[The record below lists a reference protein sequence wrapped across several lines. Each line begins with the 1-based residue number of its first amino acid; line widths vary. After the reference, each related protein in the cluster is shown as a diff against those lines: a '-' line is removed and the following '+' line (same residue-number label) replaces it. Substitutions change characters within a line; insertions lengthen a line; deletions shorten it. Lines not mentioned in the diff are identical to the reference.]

1 MVTRCEKKLNRN
13 LSEASS
19 CCISDH
25 SQEAVENTVYSYYN
39 IGPLIR
45 YDKTMENFDVIV
57 IGAGHAGCEAAL
69 AASRLKV
76 KTLLLTI
83 NLDHIAY
90 MSCNPAVGGLG
101 KGHLVKEIDA
111 LDGEMGLNADATG
124 IQFRVLNMKKGPAVR
139 ATRIQTDKSRYAL
152 RMKKRL
158 EEQDNLFV
166 RQGIVEKLLV
176 EDSAVS
182 GVETRWGERFFGK
195 TIIITT
201 GTFLR
206 GLIHVGLEHFE
217 AGRMG
222 DLPSVGL
229 AQSLRDLGLELGRLK
244 TGTCPRLD
252 GRTIDFSKM
261 EAQLSDDPPLPFS
274 FLTKK
279 ITGRLV
285 PCWLTYTNQKTH
297 DVIRGGFDRS
307 PLYTGKIKGT
317 GVRYCPS
324 IEDKLVKFAE
334 KERHRIFV
342 EPEGLD
348 TIEYYPNGLST
359 SLPLDIQTAMLRT
372 IEGLERV
379 EITRPGYAIEYD
391 FAFPTQLYPTLE
403 TKRVEGLFLAGQI
416 NGTTG
421 YEEAGAQGLMAG
433 VNAAL
438 RARDEGDF
446 ILGRDE
452 AYIGVM
458 IDDLVTRGVDEPYRM
473 FTSRAEHR
481 LLLREDNA
489 DLRLTERGYRT
500 GVVNEA
506 RYKRVLEKKAK
517 IEKTHEMLR
526 SVRLKPTRDTNEMLR
541 MNGMDPIKNP
551 VTLEELLKKPE
562 VTIEEVKRI
571 GMGFDDLEEDI
582 AYQVELNVKYRGYTD
597 RQMDMVRK
605 SKKLEDR
612 KIPSDIEYKEISG
625 LSREV
630 VERFTKVK
638 PFTLGQASRI
648 PGVTPASITA
658 LLIHFKKKGVL

>member
-1 MVTRCEKKLNRN
+1 
-13 LSEASS
+13 
-19 CCISDH
+19 
-25 SQEAVENTVYSYYN
+25 
-39 IGPLIR
+39 
-45 YDKTMENFDVIV
+45 MENFDVIV

-69 AASRLKV
+69 AASRMKAR
-76 KTLLLTI
+76 TLLLTI

-111 LDGEMGLNADATG
+111 LDGEMALNTDATG
-124 IQFRVLNMKKGPAVR
+124 IQFKILNMKKGPAVR
-139 ATRIQTDKSRYAL
+139 ATRIQADKARYAL

-158 EEQDNLFV
+158 EEQEHLFV
-166 RQGIVEKLLV
+166 RQGMVERLLV
-176 EDSAVS
+176 DKNVVC
-182 GVETRWGERFFGK
+182 GVETRWGEKFYGK
-195 TIIITT
+195 TVIITT

-222 DLPSVGL
+222 DEASVGL
-229 AQSLRDLGLELGRLK
+229 SQNLRDLGLELGRLK
-244 TGTCPRLD
+244 TGTCSRLD

-261 EAQLSDDPPLPFS
+261 EAQHSDDPPLPFS
-274 FLTKK
+274 FLTEK

-297 DVIRGGFDRS
+297 EVIRGGFDRS

-324 IEDKLVKFAE
+324 IEDKVVRFAD
-334 KERHRIFV
+334 KERHRIFL

-348 TIEYYPNGLST
+348 TVEYYPNGFST
-359 SLPLDIQTAMLRT
+359 SLPLDIQIAMLRT
-372 IEGLERV
+372 VPGLEEV

-403 TKRVEGLFLAGQI
+403 TKIVGNLFLAGQI

-438 RARDEGDF
+438 KARNEGDF

-489 DLRLTERGYRT
+489 DLRLTEKGYRI
-500 GVVNEA
+500 GLVNEE
-506 RYKRVLEKKAK
+506 RYKKVLEKKSK

-526 SVRLKPTRDTNEMLR
+526 AVRLKPTKDTNEMLR
-541 MNGMDPIKNP
+541 MKDIETIKNP
-551 VTLEELLKKPE
+551 VTLEELLKKPG
-562 VTIEEVKRI
+562 VTIDEVKRI
-571 GMGFDDLEEDI
+571 AAGFDEIEEDI

-605 SKKLEDR
+605 TKKLEDR
-612 KIPSDIEYKEISG
+612 RIPSDIQYKEVSG

-658 LLIHFKKKGVL
+658 LLVHFKKKGVL